1 MQASEFV
8 KTPKVQSL
16 IRQII
21 NLKASKQKQF
31 KVDQPQITEKQIEEK
46 SREIQL
52 DQAALSTRIKDMI
65 DSSMV
70 FGQMKQQPG
79 KLLQRKNDLLEQ
91 EKQIRA
97 QLEVLNDN
105 YQMTLN
111 YIQAEESTQRVNQEQ
126 IQ

>member
-1 MQASEFV
+1 
-8 KTPKVQSL
+8 
-16 IRQII
+16 
-21 NLKASKQKQF
+21 LKASKQKQF